1 MSRLNELIPVVAREN
16 GELMSIYQ
24 IQKEELE
31 KLEASA
37 RYIFK
42 NLFLETADEEGVKE
56 YEKILNVVGSGSL
69 TTRKN
74 FILLRLGSRPPY
86 TEAALRRLCNAI
98 YGEGKYG
105 FTVYGDTCAIVFHAY
120 VDNPEDFISFNRELR
135 AIVPANILM
144 IYVIQ
149 YMYLWLNEN
158 MTYEELTVNEK
169 YTYEELSRY
178 SSVYVNINDTVG
190 YILEMIVKYA
200 YYWLSHNITYRE
212 LSENSLYTYA
222 ELSRHWLVE
231 FLYSWLGVNLS
242 YGQTGQLTYEE
253 LSRFSSDHI

>member
-1 MSRLNELIPVVAREN
+1 MSRLIENAPVVSREN
-16 GELMSIYQ
+16 GELMSLYK
-24 IQKEELE
+24 IQNEELE

-56 YEKILNVVGSGSL
+56 YEKILNIVGSGNL
-69 TTRKN
+69 QTRKN

-86 TEAALRRLCNAI
+86 SEAALRRLCNAI
-98 YGEGKYG
+98 YGEDKYEFKVLG
-105 FTVYGDTCAIVFHAY
+105 DVYALLFYVY
-120 VDNPEDFISFNRELR
+120 VDNPEDFITFNRELR

-144 IYVIQ
+144 IFIIQ

-158 MTYEELTVNEK
+158 MTYEELTLNEK

-178 SSVYVNINDTVG
+178 SNVYININDTVG
-190 YILEMIVKYA
+190 YILNMIVKYA
-200 YYWLSHNITYRE
+200 YYWLKHSVTYRE
-212 LSENSLYTYA
+212 LSENPLYTYA

-231 FLYSWLGVNLS
+231 YLYSWLGVNLK
-242 YGQTGQLTYEE
+242 YKQVKQLTYLE
-253 LSRFSSDHI
+253 LSRFSSYH